1 MVSRFFGNVVKNKE
15 DGVIN
20 FLKDY
25 IKEEKKF

>member
-1 MVSRFFGNVVKNKE
+1 MVSRFFENVVKNKE

>member
-1 MVSRFFGNVVKNKE
+1 MVSRFFESMVKNEE
-15 DGVIN
+15 DGVVN